1 MRPTT
6 QLPRRLPRR
15 VEIVEVGP
23 RDGLQNEPRAISTA
37 EKLEL
42 VRLALE
48 AGVGA
53 VQVTAFVHP
62 RWVPQM
68 ADAEE
73 VGRGLGELARRP
85 GDEVARDR
93 PAVRCSALVPN
104 LKGYQRAVAAGVKA
118 VDYVLSASDA
128 FNRRNL
134 NQSIAESLRELEQVA
149 RAAAD
154 DRVALRAD
162 ISAAFHSP
170 FEGAIA
176 PARLAG
182 VARQAASLGVGE
194 VGLSD
199 TDGFADPLAVGAGV
213 EAVLAGTSL
222 QVEQLALH
230 LHDTCGRAI
239 ANVMAGLEV
248 GVRRFDASAGG
259 LGGCPYSPGASG
271 NLATEDL
278 VLLLHDL
285 GIETGIDLDR
295 MLDAAAYALQFSA
308 RPYQGHALRVKRPE
322 LFRQA

>member
-6 QLPRRLPRR
+6 QLPRRLPRW

-42 VRLALE
+42 VRLALQ

-73 VGRGLGELARRP
+73 VGRGLGEVL
-85 GDEVARDR
+85 RDR

-154 DRVALRAD
+154 DKVALRAD

-170 FEGAIA
+170 FEGVIA

-182 VARQAASLGVGE
+182 VARQAASLGVVE

-199 TDGFADPLAVGAGV
+199 TDGFADPLAIGAGV

-248 GVRRFDASAGG
+248 GVQRFDASAGG

-285 GIETGIDLDR
+285 GIETGIDLGR